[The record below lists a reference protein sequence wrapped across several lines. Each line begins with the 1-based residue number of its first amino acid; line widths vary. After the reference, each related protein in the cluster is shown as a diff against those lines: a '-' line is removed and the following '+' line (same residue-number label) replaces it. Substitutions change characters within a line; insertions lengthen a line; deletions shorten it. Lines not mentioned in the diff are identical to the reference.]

1 MKIIISDKAKKIIEK
16 KSNDKTITLDI
27 YQPNNCWIQIQEPS
41 VEMGK
46 PKADEKHYEIID
58 IEGITVYCD
67 KTIFSLNEEVEIG
80 VASYLG
86 IKYLKVS
93 KCAV

>member
-1 MKIIISDKAKKIIEK
+1 
-16 KSNDKTITLDI
+16 
-27 YQPNNCWIQIQEPS
+27 
-41 VEMGK
+41 MGK